1 MIRMS
6 EMVLPGHPD
15 KFCDQVAD
23 AIIAHTVEI
32 DPDAYGQVEVST
44 WSDQVWLSGG
54 VCTAKPLAKS
64 MADIVVEVGQTLGY
78 RDGNW
83 IDATKYQV
91 KNTVCQLVEDPRKW
105 SRKVNDQAI
114 VVGWAGYDAKTGYL
128 SPEHYL
134 AHVFREALTLNCA
147 SGILKGQGPDGKL
160 LVVMSEDARGWRLET
175 LLVTLQQLESRSIVG
190 LTDDIEAVLAAAYA
204 ALQAL
209 DDRWV
214 SDWDHV
220 SLRINP
226 NGPLTN
232 GGSDGDNGQT
242 GRKLAMDYYG
252 PRVPQGGG
260 ALCGKHLTHIDRI
273 GSYTARQAAVHAVK
287 TGAKECLIKL
297 AFAPNLMEPM
307 EVSWEVDGRCEKV
320 PLAFF
325 NFEEMCSRYSAETI
339 NQSLAQGRHFFD
351 AALPWNGSIG
361 RGAIDNRDQMKK
373 VTRKLIA
380 SSC

>member
-23 AIIAHTVEI
+23 AIIAHTVDV
-32 DPDAYGQVEVST
+32 DPQAYGQVEVAT

-54 VCTAKPLAKS
+54 VCTSTPLKLS
-64 MADIVVEVGQTLGY
+64 MAEIVVQTGQNLGY

-83 IDATKYQV
+83 IDASKYQV
-91 KNTVCQLVEDPRKW
+91 NSTVCELVEDPRKW

-114 VVGWAGYDAKTGYL
+114 VVGWAGYDDKTAYL
-128 SPEHYL
+128 PPEHF
-134 AHVFREALTLNCA
+134 ASHAFREALAQSCQT
-147 SGILKGQGPDGKL
+147 GVLKGQGPDGKL
-160 LVVMSEDARGWRLET
+160 LVVMTEDARGWRIET
-175 LLVTLQQLESRSIVG
+175 LLITLQQLEGKNFVQ
-190 LTDDIEAVLAAAYA
+190 LTQEIECVAAQAYA
-204 ALQAL
+204 ALQEGDA
-209 DDRWV
+209 RWV
-214 SDWDHV
+214 AKWTDV
-220 SLRINP
+220 SLKINP

-273 GSYTARQAAVHAVK
+273 GSYTARQAAVHAVQ

-297 AFAPNLMEPM
+297 AYAPNLMVPM
-307 EVSWEVDGRCEKV
+307 EASWEVDGRCERV
-320 PLAFF
+320 PLSFF
-325 NFEEMCSRYSAETI
+325 NFEEMCNRYSATVI
-339 NQSLAQGRHFFD
+339 DQRLAQGRHFFD
-351 AALPWNGSIG
+351 TSLPWNGPIEAVGADIG
-361 RGAIDNRDQMKK
+361 EPMKRE
-373 VTRKLIA
+373 T
-380 SSC
+380 

>member
-32 DPDAYGQVEVST
+32 DPDAYGQIEVAT

-54 VCTAKPLAKS
+54 VCTSAPLVKS
-64 MADIVVEVGQTLGY
+64 MADIVVETGKRLGY

-83 IDATKYQV
+83 IDAAKYQV
-91 KNTVCQLVEDPRKW
+91 NSTVCQLIDDPRKW
-105 SRKVNDQAI
+105 SHKVNDQAI
-114 VVGWAGYDAKTGYL
+114 VVGWAGYDAKTAYL
-128 SPEHYL
+128 SPEHFL
-134 AHVFREALTLNCA
+134 AHTFREALSLSCS
-147 SGILKGQGPDGKL
+147 SGTLKGQGPDGKL
-160 LVVMSEDARGWRLET
+160 LVVMSEDARGWRLES
-175 LLVTLQQLESRSIVG
+175 LLVTLQQLESKSFVE
-190 LTDDIEAVLAAAYA
+190 LTDEIESVVAATYA
-204 ALQAL
+204 KLQAV
-209 DDRWV
+209 DDRWT
-214 SDWDHV
+214 SEWRHIT
-220 SLRINP
+220 LRINP

-297 AFAPNLMEPM
+297 AYAPNLMDPM

-320 PLAFF
+320 PLSFF
-325 NFEEMCSRYSAETI
+325 NFEEMRSRFSATAI

-351 AALPWNGSIG
+351 TALPWNGAVATTA
-361 RGAIDNRDQMKK
+361 AIERETLKF
-373 VTRKLIA
+373 A
-380 SSC
+380 A